1 MAQYTQLEE
10 VLTDVDDPQSE
21 LPCIDC
27 GVEEFIPLC
36 WYQYDDQ
43 AHAHGDVKLC
53 MHCNYPLPKN
63 EDFVMCSNQR
73 HTLCLYCL
81 ELKLFRIALGRF
93 VAVMFFFFRCYF
105 CIVFE
110 IKECFVSVCF
120 TTDRMIWKKN
130 KQIWVL
136 NGKVIIINTYEKM
149 QVEHVLVVVQ
159 KKEQVY

>member
-1 MAQYTQLEE
+1 MSYQYTQLEE

-93 VAVMFFFFRCYF
+93 VAVMFHICIGILYLHFVFNKNHFFCSF
-105 CIVFE
+105 
-110 IKECFVSVCF
+110 
-120 TTDRMIWKKN
+120 
-130 KQIWVL
+130 
-136 NGKVIIINTYEKM
+136 GKVLFI
-149 QVEHVLVVVQ
+149 VLVYDMV
-159 KKEQVY
+159 